1 MAVCSVDSLLLHRM
15 RVEKL
20 LLGGDSRGIA
30 ESIASELGI
39 EYFAEL
45 LPEDKVRVIEEIKA
59 KEKALLLLEM
69 ASTMPQL

>member
-1 MAVCSVDSLLLHRM
+1 MLT
-15 RVEKL
+15 
-20 LLGGDSRGIA
+20 GDSREIA